1 VANDR
6 PRIASPLTLAG
17 TTLALVAALSGVY
30 GAAHL
35 STRVVDDTTPSALN
49 TAYLE
54 AWLRSEP
61 TDPVYLKALGEQY
74 FGLGRLADAQ
84 VVAKRLAALGTAG
97 ERRAADYL
105 DLRCELQ
112 LTFAA
117 KPDSPER
124 AAHTARAEALLGA
137 MIAETQDP
145 AQLQWL
151 AKQALAVNAPG
162 LAARYSERLIAVDP
176 EHRLHWQREAASQ
189 YLATGAYREAAA
201 GYFAA
206 QAMATTPADAR
217 RNFIAAVR
225 ALQAGNLLDD
235 ALAQGGA
242 RLGALAGDRATLEV
256 MLELARAANR
266 PDLVQRY
273 ARALMPFVTQ
283 REPEAGAI
291 RLAAAHLPAHLRPS
305 TPAGR
310 APQHAR
316 WLRLPGIER
325 FERVRSNHAFAT
337 PIEANF
343 ETGLKANFK
352 ANFGPNPASAHRV
365 RLLRV
370 SAPAPA
376 SAAAAA
382 AATQPAD
389 DKLALTLYQSFL
401 EANDLGNAE
410 TVATKQSQRPGASPE
425 WRKRLAQVQEWH
437 NEPMAALQS
446 WLAYAK
452 ATDDPEAWR
461 NVQRIAPMLDDDD
474 AYVQSL
480 VHASDAAPDNLK
492 LVDDVMAAYE
502 RLGRPNDGLAFL
514 KARASGART
523 EEMLRRYAW
532 LSQRNGNYDEALATY
547 QRLQQAAPRNTEY
560 AERSANLLYQRGN
573 YVEALDALKRAE
585 PYAGDADVL
594 YWRTYSQLARLLQD
608 DKDTDRAYRHLLT
621 NPDTGSDD
629 FVTMN
634 FFYAPYPIDAA
645 RTATRQF
652 RKTGEVQALR
662 DALNYYVAAHALDQT
677 GALLASL
684 TPEQLAS
691 AARDPGFLAARA
703 EYERQ
708 IGHLD
713 AALADLR
720 AAVAM
725 PNPSTET
732 IAAYL
737 WMVVDAGTEDEL
749 RAALKRWR
757 DNSLDDEMLWGP
769 YAAGEMQLNRPE
781 AALTYLR
788 RQAVTSGND
797 PLWLLTWADAQE
809 MAGHPELAWALR
821 RRVWLALLR
830 EAPAGASAAGAKH
843 LVQPARSEW
852 EAVQQLQGRRALLAQ
867 ILENGDTAAHL
878 LNALTRSDTRAPDDA
893 SAHSLLG
900 NAAGVDPL
908 PAARERDAQYQ
919 KLQHSV
925 ARDVAVAWALSL
937 ERNDV
942 AKRWL
947 SRRYATDLSSQRNEQ
962 LTIALAEENTQQVTQ
977 ILDTRS
983 AALTLYTRI
992 DAENFVDRQG
1002 AAQAH
1007 AFAGLDGAPYDD
1019 QLHERLVDTSLFWDQ
1034 SLGTSIENYIEHPL
1048 DYVQQTVAASLKLTD
1063 HYLIG
1068 LLGIQ
1073 RWQRSA
1079 DTTQLVN
1086 VDSVDRQA
1094 SFFVRRQT
1102 NDSTVNASFGR
1113 RDGLDSFY
1121 TFRLDGSTG
1130 DGSPL
1135 QLSGSLARNADAD
1148 ETQTLFVGGMK
1159 DLVTGNLLWQIDP
1172 RWSFDASLEADRFY
1186 SQARNLIGTGSVQ
1199 QAEVDYKIRTEY
1211 PDYTL
1216 RFVAAHGGYNDS
1228 GTPDALISRLVPA
1241 SDGPITAATFM
1252 PNSYTQFGAYVGFG
1266 NDLAQRYTH
1275 AWRPYL
1281 DLGIV
1286 HDTVQGWGLNADI
1299 GIAGSVFGGDHAAI
1313 YFEHEHL
1320 AQTGSQLTM
1329 IGARYRWLY

>member
-1 VANDR
+1 MANDR

-17 TTLALVAALSGVY
+17 TTLALLAALSGVY

-54 AWLRSEP
+54 AWLRSQP

-74 FGLGRLADAQ
+74 LGLGRIDDAQ
-84 VVAKRLAALGTAG
+84 AVARRLAALGTP
-97 ERRAADYL
+97 EEHRAADYL
-105 DLRCELQ
+105 DLRCEL
-112 LTFAA
+112 LRTFAA
-117 KPDSPER
+117 RPDSPER
-124 AAHTARAEALLGA
+124 AAHTAKAQALLGA
-137 MIAETQDP
+137 MIPETRD
-145 AQLQWL
+145 ATRLQWL

-162 LAARYSERLIAVDP
+162 IAARYSERLIAVDP
-176 EHRLHWQREAASQ
+176 ERRLHWQREAARQ

-206 QAMATTPADAR
+206 QAIATTPADAR

-225 ALQAGNLLDD
+225 ALQAGNLLDA
-235 ALAQGGA
+235 ALAQGDA
-242 RLGALAGDRATLEV
+242 HLGALAGDRATLEV

-266 PDLVQRY
+266 PELVQRY

-283 REPEAGAI
+283 SEPEAGKI
-291 RLAAAHLPAHLRPS
+291 RLAAAHVTAAA
-305 TPAGR
+305 PAGR
-310 APQHAR
+310 APQQAKWR
-316 WLRLPGIER
+316 RLPGIER
-325 FERVRSNHAFAT
+325 FERVRSDRAFQAL
-337 PIEANF
+337 I
-343 ETGLKANFK
+343 ETGFEAD
-352 ANFGPNPASAHRV
+352 PASARPV

-376 SAAAAA
+376 AAGA
-382 AATQPAD
+382 QPAD
-389 DKLALTLYQSFL
+389 DQLALTLYQSFL
-401 EANDLGNAE
+401 EANDLANAE
-410 TVATKQSQRPGASPE
+410 TVAARQAQRAGAAPE

-461 NVQRIAPMLDDDD
+461 NVQRIAPMLNDDD

-480 VHASDAAPDNLK
+480 VHASDAAPANLA
-492 LVDDVMAAYE
+492 LVDDVIAAYE

-514 KARASGART
+514 KARANGART

-532 LSQRNGNYDEALATY
+532 LSQRNGNYDDALATY
-547 QRLQQAAPRNTEY
+547 QKLQQAAPRNTDY
-560 AERSANLLYQRGN
+560 AERSANLLYQRGD
-573 YVEALDALKRAE
+573 YVDALNALKRAE
-585 PYAGDADVL
+585 PYAGDADTL

-608 DKDTDRAYRHLLT
+608 DADTDRAYRHLLT
-621 NPDTGSDD
+621 NPATESDD

-662 DALNYYVAAHALDQT
+662 DALNYYVAAHALDET
-677 GALLASL
+677 GKLLASL

-691 AARDPGFLAARA
+691 AARDAGFLAARA

-708 IGHLD
+708 TGRLD

-720 AAVAM
+720 RAVSM
-725 PNPSTET
+725 PGTSTET

-781 AALTYLR
+781 AALAYLR

-797 PLWLLTWADAQE
+797 PLWLLTYADAQD
-809 MAGHPELAWALR
+809 MAGRTALAWSMR
-821 RRVWLALLR
+821 RRVWLALLHEESAGGR
-830 EAPAGASAAGAKH
+830 EAGEKKR
-843 LVQPARSEW
+843 LVLPARSEW
-852 EAVQQLQGRRALLAQ
+852 EAKQQLRGRRALLAQ
-867 ILENGDTAAHL
+867 LLESGDTAAHL
-878 LNALTRSDTRAPDDA
+878 LNALTNTDTRAPDDA
-893 SAHSLLG
+893 SSRSLLG

-908 PAARERDAQYQ
+908 PAPQERDAQYQ
-919 KLQHSV
+919 KLQRSV

-962 LTIALAEENTQQVTQ
+962 LTIALAEENAQQVTQ

-983 AALTLYTRI
+983 ASLTLYTRI

-1034 SLGTSIENYIEHPL
+1034 SIGTSIESYIEHPL
-1048 DYVQQTVAASLKLTD
+1048 DYVQQTVSASLKLTD
-1063 HYLIG
+1063 HYLTG

-1073 RWQRSA
+1073 RWLRSA

-1130 DGSPL
+1130 NGSPL
-1135 QLSGSLARNADAD
+1135 TLSGSIARNADAD

-1159 DLVTGNLLWQIDP
+1159 DLVTGSLLWQFDP
-1172 RWSFDASLEADRFY
+1172 RWSLNASLEADRFY
-1186 SQARNLIGTGSVQ
+1186 SQARNLVGTGSVQ

-1228 GTPDALISRLVPA
+1228 GTPDALLARIVPA
-1241 SDGPITAATFM
+1241 SDGPLSAATFM

-1266 NDLAQRYTH
+1266 NDLAERYTH

-1320 AQTGSQLTM
+1320 AQNGSELTM